1 MSGPRLAGMRTRLRR
16 LLVPI
21 LVLAVA
27 ACGGAVSSS
36 TPTPTPAPTVQ
47 PSTAPS
53 IEPTLAPTDGAT
65 VGATDPAE
73 PSQTDTEW
81 GRIWDAVPADFPR
94 HPGATPAEDVSPDPV
109 SAAYA
114 LPDGDPAEVAE
125 WMQTSLEMATY
136 STEGLSGPFE
146 DGGYV
151 LDSVGDGDCRIET
164 KVTPMGTL
172 IVVTVRYGAA
182 CPF

>member
-1 MSGPRLAGMRTRLRR
+1 MLTRPRRSPLLLPALA
-16 LLVPI
+16 
-21 LVLAVA
+21 LALA
-27 ACGGAVSSS
+27 ACGGAASSS
-36 TPTPTPAPTVQ
+36 VPATPTPLPTTAVTPT
-47 PSTAPS
+47 TAA
-53 IEPTLAPTDGAT
+53 APTD
-65 VGATDPAE
+65 GATDPAE

-81 GRIWDAVPADFPR
+81 GRIWDALPAEFPR
-94 HPGATPAEDVSPDPV
+94 YPGGTIAEDVSPDPV
-109 SAAYA
+109 SAAFA
-114 LPDGDPAEVAE
+114 LAEGDPAQIAE

-151 LDSVGDGDCRIET
+151 LDSVGDGDCRIQT

-172 IVVTVRYGAA
+172 IIVTVRYGAA